1 MEISIAQEN
10 NISYADSIDSM
21 HISVVMPL
29 VVQTHRS
36 QMILGQE
43 EYNLKEKNPL
53 DHPHLTSQIVH
64 AHNMLFRETSYND
77 EKTKLLLLGNTANI
91 N

>member
-1 MEISIAQEN
+1 
-10 NISYADSIDSM
+10 
-21 HISVVMPL
+21 
-29 VVQTHRS
+29 
-36 QMILGQE
+36 MILGQE